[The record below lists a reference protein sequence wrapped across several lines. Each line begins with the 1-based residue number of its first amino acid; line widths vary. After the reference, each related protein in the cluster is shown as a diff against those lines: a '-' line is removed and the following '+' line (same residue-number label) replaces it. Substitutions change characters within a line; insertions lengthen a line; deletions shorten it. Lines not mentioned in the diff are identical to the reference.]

1 MKTKIVMMAVLS
13 IAVFFTACEK
23 DQISQDARISLG
35 FKAVESISL
44 LKSTDTLVIDS
55 AMIGISEIEIESE
68 LETEM
73 ENDSV
78 EMETEQEIEYEWEGA
93 YQLNLLEGTRLSEVV
108 PIEPGTYTEI
118 EAEIAPVL
126 DSNRSIYVRAH
137 YTDSTGR
144 SWPVEYYTSESIDF
158 EVENEQGIQI
168 NDQQVTD
175 LLVRI
180 NLQEVFG
187 SINLDDAARTESGT
201 ILINE
206 EHNENLAEQ
215 LEEYLEDHSEFQE
228 DDEEDEDDD
237 DDEEEQDDED
247 DDEDDD

>member
-1 MKTKIVMMAVLS
+1 MKTKILVMAVLS
-13 IAVFFTACEK
+13 IAVLFTACEK
-23 DQISQDARISLG
+23 DQLSQDARISLG
-35 FKAVESISL
+35 FKAVESVSL
-44 LKSTDTLVIDS
+44 LKSTDSLVIDS

-68 LETEM
+68 QEAEM

-78 EMETEQEIEYEWEGA
+78 EMEMEQEIEYEWEGA
-93 YQLNLLEGTRLSEVV
+93 YRLNLLAGTRLSDVV
-108 PIEPGTYTEI
+108 PIEPGIYTEI

-126 DSNRSIYVRAH
+126 DSNRSIYVRAQ
-137 YTDSTGR
+137 YTDSTGQ

-187 SINLDDAARTESGT
+187 SINLDDAARTDSGT

-206 EHNENLAEQ
+206 EYNENLAEQ
-215 LEEYLEDHSEFQE
+215 LKEYLEDHSEFKE
-228 DDEEDEDDD
+228 DDEDDED
-237 DDEEEQDDED
+237 DDEEEQEQED